1 MSQRGQAADPP
12 ARRALSA
19 NEISA
24 NLLDGQSREL
34 LHALHL
40 LTPDGKLNA
49 DARRKLKQINH
60 FAGLLRPLL
69 HDVLDRPD
77 PLTVVDAGTGSGYL
91 GLLLYELFVG
101 PAGVGEVVGLE
112 SNAQLVER
120 ATARAKR
127 LGFERMR
134 FVATRVAEYDRP
146 APNLAVVALHACDT
160 ATDDAIALGLRQ
172 EAKLVAVV
180 PCCQA
185 ELANNLGAVRTDH
198 ALAPLWRFPI
208 LRRGFGAHLTN
219 VVRALVLESHG
230 YQVTATELVGW
241 EHSLKNELIL
251 ARKIQRGNSQARNQL
266 KNLLQQFPGIRM
278 GLLDA
283 WGPGA

>member
-1 MSQRGQAADPP
+1 MSGKPHAADPP

-19 NEISA
+19 REISA
-24 NLLDGQSREL
+24 ELLDGQSREL

-60 FAGLLRPLL
+60 FAGLLRPAL
-69 HDVLDRPD
+69 HDVLDRPE
-77 PLTVVDAGTGSGYL
+77 PATVVDAGTGNGYL
-91 GLLLYELFVG
+91 GLVLYELFVG
-101 PAGVGEVVGLE
+101 PAGAGEVVGLE
-112 SNAQLVER
+112 SNAQLVDR

-127 LGFERMR
+127 LGFDRMR
-134 FVATRVAEYDRP
+134 FAATKVADYDRP
-146 APNLAVVALHACDT
+146 AANLAVVALHACDT
-160 ATDDAIALGLRQ
+160 ATDDAIVLGLRQ
-172 EAKLVAVV
+172 EAKVVAVV

-185 ELANNLGAVRTDH
+185 ELANNLGGVRADH
-198 ALAPLWRFPI
+198 ALGPLWRFPI

-219 VVRALVLESHG
+219 VLRTLVLESHG
-230 YQVTATELVGW
+230 YQVTVTELVGW

-251 ARKIQRGNSQARNQL
+251 AKKVQRGNSQARNQL
-266 KNLLQQFPGIRM
+266 KALLQQFPGIRM
-278 GLLDA
+278 GLLDD